1 VPAITDRSVT
11 VYQMR
16 IGLLRC
22 DDIFTDLRPEY
33 GGYHQLFTNLFATA
47 DANVTTTADGIVE
60 PLEFV
65 DVPVYLGTF
74 PSAPDDYDAWLI
86 TGSARG
92 VYEDEPWI
100 RSLLDLVRDLDAA
113 RAPTLGVCFG
123 HQAIAQALGGRVE
136 RVDTWGIGNRP
147 ARISRRESWMTPGHD
162 EVGIFYCHHDQVLDL
177 PTGSRV
183 VATADHCPVAALAVG
198 DHMLGV
204 QAHPEFDPHYADV
217 LYRGRYTGT
226 HPEALLDD
234 ALSTL
239 DDPLHRIDVATWMLR
254 FIRGC

>member
-1 VPAITDRSVT
+1 
-11 VYQMR
+11 MR

-22 DDIFTDLRPEY
+22 DDIFEELRPEY
-33 GGYHQLFTNLFATA
+33 GGYQQLFTNLFAAT
-47 DANVTTTADGIVE
+47 GE
-60 PLEFV
+60 PVEFV
-65 DVPVYLGTF
+65 DVPVFQGIF
-74 PSAPDDYDAWLI
+74 PSGPDDHDAWLI
-86 TGSARG
+86 TGSVRG

-136 RVDTWGIGNRP
+136 RVQKWGLGNRT
-147 ARISRRESWMTPGHD
+147 AHIASREAWMEPNHA
-162 EVGIFYCHHDQVLDL
+162 EVGVFYCHRDQVLDMP
-177 PTGSRV
+177 PTGRL

-204 QAHPEFDPHYADV
+204 QAHPEFDAHYADV
-217 LYRGRYTGT
+217 LYRGRFTQNS
-226 HPEALLDD
+226 PEGVLDE

-239 DDPLHRIDVATWMLR
+239 DAPLHRIEVAKWMLR
-254 FIRGC
+254 FVRGEQADS

>member
-1 VPAITDRSVT
+1 MPAITDRSVT
-11 VYQMR
+11 VYRMR

-33 GGYHQLFTNLFATA
+33 GGYQQLFTDLFATA
-47 DANVTTTADGIVE
+47 DGTIESLESPGS
-60 PLEFV
+60 LEFV

-74 PSAPDDYDAWLI
+74 PSALDDYDAWLI

-147 ARISRRESWMTPGHD
+147 AQITRRESWMTPGHD

-177 PTGSRV
+177 PTGGRV

-217 LYRGRYTGT
+217 LYRGRYTET
-226 HPEALLDD
+226 YPEAFLDD

-239 DDPLHRIDVATWMLR
+239 DDPLHRIDVAAWMLR

>member
-1 VPAITDRSVT
+1 
-11 VYQMR
+11 MR

-22 DDIFTDLRPEY
+22 DDIFEDLRPEY
-33 GGYHQLFTNLFATA
+33 SGYHQLFTNLFAATG
-47 DANVTTTADGIVE
+47 DESVE
-60 PLEFV
+60 FTDL
-65 DVPVYLGTF
+65 PVYQGTF
-74 PSAPDDYDAWLI
+74 PSAPDEYDAWLI

-100 RSLLDLVRDLDAA
+100 RSLLVRDLDVA

-136 RVDTWGIGNRP
+136 RVDTWGIGNRA
-147 ARISRRESWMTPGHD
+147 ARITRRESWMTPGHD
-162 EVGIFYCHHDQVLDL
+162 EVGIFYSHRDQVLDL
-177 PTGSRV
+177 PSGGRV

-198 DHMLGV
+198 DHMLGI

-226 HPEALLDD
+226 RLQEVLDEALT
-234 ALSTL
+234 TL
-239 DDPLHRIDVATWMLR
+239 DAPLHRVDVATWMLR
-254 FIRGC
+254 FIRGL